1 MNEKM
6 TMNDGTE
13 IRGHL
18 AETETRLFLYLYG
31 ISMRE
36 AFDLLTD
43 PQKTKYIQWNRY
55 GVTGETF
62 GYTHLMS
69 ISEEPG
75 GMIGASMKK
84 D

>member
-1 MNEKM
+1 MEETIKL
-6 TMNDGTE
+6 NDGTE

-18 AETETRLFLYLYG
+18 LETETRLFLYLYD
-31 ISMRE
+31 IRMRD

-43 PQKTKYIQWNRY
+43 PKKTKYIQWKTY
-55 GVTGETF
+55 GAEGEVF